1 MNCFEGHVRVHRML
15 LAEIILNK
23 VTLHLKHQCQQVAEL
38 NEGLVLLA
46 HYYFSAELEQV
57 EQLYKFLSADGPA
70 IIQN

>member
-1 MNCFEGHVRVHRML
+1 MNCVEGHMRLRRVL
-15 LAEIILNK
+15 LAEIVLNDAA
-23 VTLHLKHQCQQVAEL
+23 LHLKHQCQQVAEL

-46 HYYFSAELEQV
+46 HDYFSAELKQV

>member
-1 MNCFEGHVRVHRML
+1 MNCVEGHLRLCRML
-15 LAEIILNK
+15 LAEVILNNAA
-23 VTLHLKHQCQQVAEL
+23 LHLEHQCQQVAEL